1 MKRELRLLIVDD
13 NAATRYA
20 LRRRMERHDFIVSE
34 AGTGTEGLELIAA
47 QLPDAL
53 ILDVNLPDM
62 SGFDIVRLLRAD
74 PRTALL
80 PVVHVSAASIH
91 TSDIVTGLEAG
102 ADAYLVHPVDPDVLL
117 ATLRTLLRVRDTEHA
132 LRESEAR
139 FREIFVNISAPI
151 AVMDAQ
157 LKVHECN
164 HAFAQLIQQSTS
176 TKGAS
181 QLRPDQPHLA
191 PQTLEGSLLEG
202 QEDVIQELR
211 AGLLAGERWK
221 GTLRMLVRGEVRE
234 TEWQISPYRTPLLSL
249 VFIEDVTEHRRREQ
263 SHLKQLDSVNTQL
276 AHEVAERARTEAQ
289 LLQVQKMD
297 AIGKLTGG
305 IAHDFNNLLTGIIT
319 GIELIKKRTEEN
331 RPDKI
336 LRYAEA
342 ALASASSAAALTH
355 RLLAFARQQPLDAR
369 PIDINKHIRSLEDL
383 LRRTIGK
390 RIALSLELT
399 SQSAIALVDSSQL
412 ESALLNLVINARD
425 ALPAGGSIRVTTFA
439 AHSKG
444 DSRLADGP
452 YLALSV
458 KDDGIGIEHNV
469 IDKVFDPFFTTKPL
483 GEGTGLGLSTI
494 YGFARQSGGDVL
506 IRSVAGHGT
515 EVTLM
520 FPAGI
525 DTVPVDAPPS
535 PPPRLGAGQ
544 HILIVEDTASV
555 RMFVNELLSDTGY
568 RCTQAADVHT
578 ALAIL
583 ENDPSIDLLLSDV
596 GLPHMNG
603 RELADRARVW
613 RPRLPVLFMTGYAE
627 NAVNR
632 QSFLG
637 PEMDM
642 IIKPFKLGA
651 LLEKVDAM
659 LQAKSSEAIPTAPL
673 RD

>member
-1 MKRELRLLIVDD
+1 MRMKRELRLLIVDD

-34 AGTGTEGLELIAA
+34 AGTGTDGLEQIAA
-47 QLPDAL
+47 QVPDAL

-62 SGFDIVRLLRAD
+62 SGFDIVRLLRAE

-80 PVVHVSAASIH
+80 PVVHVSAASIQ
-91 TSDIVTGLEAG
+91 TADIVTGLEAG

-117 ATLRTLLRVRDTEHA
+117 ATLRTLLRVRDTEYA

-164 HAFAQLIQQSTS
+164 HAFALLTHQS
-176 TKGAS
+176 
-181 QLRPDQPHLA
+181 LA
-191 PQTLEGSLLEG
+191 QETMLGSLADDQDE
-202 QEDVIQELR
+202 VIQELR
-211 AGLLAGERWK
+211 AGLLAGERWQ
-221 GTLRMLVRGEVRE
+221 GTLRMLVRGELRE
-234 TEWQISPYRTPLLSL
+234 TEWQVSPYRTPELSL
-249 VFIEDVTEHRRREQ
+249 VFVEDVTEHRQREQ
-263 SHLKQLDSVNTQL
+263 SHLKQLDSVNTKL

-289 LLQVQKMD
+289 LLQAQKMD

-319 GIELIKKRTEEN
+319 GIELIKKRTQEN
-331 RPDKI
+331 RPEKI
-336 LRYAEA
+336 MRYAEA

-390 RIALSLELT
+390 RIALTLDLT
-399 SQSAIALVDSSQL
+399 SQSAIALVDGSQL

-425 ALPAGGSIRVTTFA
+425 ALPNGGTIRVTTFA

-444 DSRLADGP
+444 DARLADGA

-458 KDDGIGIEHNV
+458 KDDGIGIEHSV
-469 IDKVFDPFFTTKPL
+469 IDKVFDPFFTTKPI

-494 YGFARQSGGDVL
+494 YGFARQSRGDVV
-506 IRSVAGHGT
+506 IRSVVGHGT

-520 FPAGI
+520 LPAGI
-525 DTVPVDAPPS
+525 DSVPVEDAPS
-535 PPPRLGAGQ
+535 AAPREGAGQ

-555 RMFVNELLSDTGY
+555 RMFVNELLVDTGY
-568 RCTQAADVHT
+568 RCTQAGDVAT
-578 ALAIL
+578 ALSIL
-583 ENDPSIDLLLSDV
+583 ENDASIDLLLTDV

-603 RELADRARVW
+603 RELADRARAW
-613 RPRLPVLFMTGYAE
+613 RPCLPVLFMTGYAE

-637 PEMDM
+637 EGMDM

-651 LLEKVDAM
+651 LLEKVDSM
-659 LQAKSSEAIPTAPL
+659 LESQP
-673 RD
+673 

>member
-1 MKRELRLLIVDD
+1 MRELRLLIVDD

-34 AGTGTEGLELIAA
+34 AGTGTEGLELIAS
-47 QLPDAL
+47 QIPDAL

-62 SGFDIVRLLRAD
+62 SGFDIVRLLRSE

-80 PVVHVSAASIH
+80 PVVHVSAASIQ
-91 TSDIVTGLEAG
+91 TADIVTGLEAG

-117 ATLRTLLRVRDTEHA
+117 ATLRTLLRVRDTEYA

-151 AVMDAQ
+151 AVMDAD

-164 HAFAQLIQQSTS
+164 HAFARLIQHSATQQTVLESL
-176 TKGAS
+176 AD
-181 QLRPDQPHLA
+181 DQ
-191 PQTLEGSLLEG
+191 
-202 QEDVIQELR
+202 DDIIQELR

-221 GTLRMLVRGEVRE
+221 GTLRMVVRSELRE
-234 TEWQISPYRTPLLSL
+234 TEWQISPYRTPELSL

-263 SHLKQLDSVNTQL
+263 SHLEQLDTVNTQL

-289 LLQVQKMD
+289 LLQAQKMD

-331 RPDKI
+331 RPEKI
-336 LRYAEA
+336 MRYADA

-369 PIDINKHIRSLEDL
+369 PIDINQHIRSLEDL

-390 RIALSLELT
+390 RIALTLDLT
-399 SQSAIALVDSSQL
+399 SQSAIALVDASQL

-425 ALPAGGSIRVTTFA
+425 ALPQGGTIQVTTFA
-439 AHSKG
+439 AHSTG
-444 DSRLADGP
+444 DSRLADGA

-458 KDDGIGIEHNV
+458 KDDGVGIEHSV
-469 IDKVFDPFFTTKPL
+469 IDKVFDPFFTTKPI

-494 YGFARQSGGDVL
+494 YGFARQSGGDVV
-506 IRSVAGHGT
+506 IRSLAGHGT

-525 DTVPVDAPPS
+525 GVTPAQDS
-535 PPPRLGAGQ
+535 PIAPPRLGAGQ

-555 RMFVNELLSDTGY
+555 RMFVNELLIDNGY
-568 RCTQAADVHT
+568 RCTQAADVAT
-578 ALAIL
+578 ALSLL
-583 ENDPSIDLLLSDV
+583 ENDASIDLLLSDV

-603 RELADRARVW
+603 RELADRARGW
-613 RPRLPVLFMTGYAE
+613 RPCLPVLFMTGYAE
-627 NAVNR
+627 NAINR

-637 PEMDM
+637 EGMDM

-659 LQAKSSEAIPTAPL
+659 LASGTRQA
-673 RD
+673 